1 MTASSSPGVLAS
13 EADWLSVEVPSIG
26 EYPWAMSFADAS
38 NENGQ
43 GPANPRTINVGEDQ
57 RFVGM
62 PVAVMPLAASL
73 SGKAWVKGKL
83 SQRLDVD
90 EDGQGGSGA
99 QSGESPIRV
108 RTRLAPGLQET
119 IQAQDRQKIR
129 PVTFPSCFWR
139 CQAKAMCTGIGSIQ
153 GWAIDESGSIG
164 SSIDFYIDGQYRGQ
178 IAHGD
183 TRGDVGSAYP
193 AVKRSQQSG
202 FSAAFNFGELEAGWH
217 ELQVRATDSA
227 GNALNSSIN
236 FYVQKF
242 SGESYLVGDSA
253 RRQRRYL
260 LSNAG

>member
-1 MTASSSPGVLAS
+1 MYA
-13 EADWLSVEVPSIG
+13 
-26 EYPWAMSFADAS
+26 
-38 NENGQ
+38 
-43 GPANPRTINVGEDQ
+43 
-57 RFVGM
+57 
-62 PVAVMPLAASL
+62 
-73 SGKAWVKGKL
+73 
-83 SQRLDVD
+83 
-90 EDGQGGSGA
+90 
-99 QSGESPIRV
+99 
-108 RTRLAPGLQET
+108 
-119 IQAQDRQKIR
+119 
-129 PVTFPSCFWR
+129 
-139 CQAKAMCTGIGSIQ
+139 GIGSIQ

-253 RRQRRYL
+253 PK
-260 LSNAG
+260 AGDATSCRMLANQIRCSGVSVSGATATVWLEWSPATQNFEIIRIE